1 MSVSLLLTFLT
12 EEQIYDVNKR
22 SRSDERTYSITTSFD
37 DLTKPQKAVLNQYV
51 RDLKY
56 PKPTTGRLGSKTEV
70 YNTEEEMLSKGP
82 EYSFDDLSVKERA
95 FYDKYE
101 KEKNNG

>member
-22 SRSDERTYSITTSFD
+22 SRSNERTYAITTSFEN
-37 DLTKPQKAVLNQYV
+37 LSKPQKAVLNQYV

-56 PKPTTGRLGSKTEV
+56 PRPKSGRLGSKEEA
-70 YNTEEEMLSKGP
+70 YNTEEEMLAKGL
-82 EYSFDDLSVKERA
+82 EYSFDDLSPRELA
-95 FYDKYE
+95 FYETYK
-101 KEKNNG
+101 KEKKNG